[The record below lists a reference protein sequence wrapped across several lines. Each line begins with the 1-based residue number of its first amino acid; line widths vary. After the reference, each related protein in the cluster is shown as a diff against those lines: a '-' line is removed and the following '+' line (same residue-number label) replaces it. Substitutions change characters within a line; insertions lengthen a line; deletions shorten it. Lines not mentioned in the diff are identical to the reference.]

1 MKFNFKNLEQP
12 ISCSDFW
19 YDLKEGYIKP
29 EGLLENEEQIKKIK
43 EALRIL
49 RDFEDETIA
58 EDKII
63 YV

>member
-19 YDLKEGYIKP
+19 CDLKEGYIKP
-29 EGLLENEEQIKKIK
+29 EDLLENEEQIKKIK